1 MAKRY
6 LETPEAVIK
15 ALQDKK
21 EVFDFLDN
29 NYKLVNGI
37 IIYRT
42 QKGGWGIN
50 AHIGHADKLY
60 VDEPEPFKLEVGK
73 FYKTRR
79 GDKVIVLYIN
89 DKNDAGNCPIF
100 VAVVGKASCS
110 YFVSKTGSYY
120 YYSSDRDTVW
130 DIVAPWED

>member
-1 MAKRY
+1 MTKRY
-6 LETPEAVIK
+6 LKTPEEVIQ

-21 EVFDFLDN
+21 EVFDLFDN

-42 QKGGWGIN
+42 QKGGWVIN

-60 VDEPEPFKLEVGK
+60 VDEPEQLKLEVGK

-89 DKNDAGNCPIF
+89 DKADAGCWPVL
-100 VAVVGKASCS
+100 VAVVGKVNCS
-110 YFVSKTGSYY
+110 YSVSKTGDYY
-120 YYSSDRDTVW
+120 LSDSNADW

>member
-1 MAKRY
+1 MTKKY
-6 LETPEAVIK
+6 LKTPEEVIQ

-21 EVFDFLDN
+21 EVFDFLGN

-50 AHIGHADKLY
+50 AHIGHSDKLY
-60 VDEPEPFKLEVGK
+60 VDETESLKLEVGK
-73 FYKTRR
+73 LYKTRR

-89 DKNDAGNCPIF
+89 DKNDAGNWPVLVSI
-100 VAVVGKASCS
+100 VGKANCS
-110 YFVSKTGSYY
+110 YSVSKTGDYF
-120 YYSSDRDTVW
+120 SSGNGTAW
-130 DIVAPWED
+130 DIVAPWEDK

>member
-1 MAKRY
+1 MTKRY
-6 LETPEAVIK
+6 LKTPEEVIQ

-42 QKGGWGIN
+42 QKGSWGIN

-60 VDEPEPFKLEVGK
+60 VNEPEQIKLEVGK
-73 FYKTRR
+73 FYRTRR

-89 DKNDAGNCPIF
+89 DKADAGCWPVLVSI
-100 VAVVGKASCS
+100 VGKANCS
-110 YFVSKTGSYY
+110 YSVSKTGSYY
-120 YYSSDRDTVW
+120 SSGRDTVW

>member
-1 MAKRY
+1 MTKRY
-6 LETPEAVIK
+6 LKTPEEVIQ

-60 VDEPEPFKLEVGK
+60 VDEPEPLNLEVGK

-79 GDKVIVLYIN
+79 GDKAIVLYIN
-89 DKNDAGNCPIF
+89 DKADAGCWPVL
-100 VAVVGKASCS
+100 VAVVGKVNCS
-110 YFVSKTGSYY
+110 YSVSKTGV
-120 YYSSDRDTVW
+120 YYSSGRNTVW

>member
-1 MAKRY
+1 MTKRY
-6 LETPEAVIK
+6 LKTPEEVIQ

-60 VDEPEPFKLEVGK
+60 VDETESLKLEVGK
-73 FYKTRR
+73 FYRTRR
-79 GDKVIVLYIN
+79 GDKAIVLYIN
-89 DKNDAGNCPIF
+89 DKADAGNWPVL
-100 VAVVGKASCS
+100 VAVVGKVNCS
-110 YFVSKTGSYY
+110 YSVSKTGDYF
-120 YYSSDRDTVW
+120 SSGNGTAW

>member
-1 MAKRY
+1 MTKRY
-6 LETPEAVIK
+6 LKTPEEVIQ

-42 QKGGWGIN
+42 QKGDWGIN
-50 AHIGHADKLY
+50 AHIGRADKLY
-60 VDEPEPFKLEVGK
+60 VNEPESLKLEVGK

-89 DKNDAGNCPIF
+89 DKADAGCWPVL
-100 VAVVGKASCS
+100 VAVVGKVNCS
-110 YFVSKTGSYY
+110 YSVSKTGGYF
-120 YYSSDRDTVW
+120 SSGNGTAW
-130 DIVAPWED
+130 DIVAPWEY

>member
-1 MAKRY
+1 MTKKY
-6 LETPEAVIK
+6 LKTPEEVIQ

-21 EVFDFLDN
+21 EVFDFLGN

-37 IIYRT
+37 IMYRT

-50 AHIGHADKLY
+50 AHIGHADNLY
-60 VDEPEPFKLEVGK
+60 VDETEPLNLEVGK

-79 GDKVIVLYIN
+79 GDKAIVLYIN
-89 DKNDAGNCPIF
+89 DKADAGCWP
-100 VAVVGKASCS
+100 VLVSVVGKVNCS
-110 YFVSKTGSYY
+110 YSVSKTGSYY
-120 YYSSDRDTVW
+120 SSGRDTVW

>member
-1 MAKRY
+1 MTKRY
-6 LETPEAVIK
+6 LKTPEEVIQ

-21 EVFDFLDN
+21 EVFDLFDN

-42 QKGGWGIN
+42 QKGDWGIN
-50 AHIGHADKLY
+50 AHIGRADKLY
-60 VDEPEPFKLEVGK
+60 VNEPEQIKLEVGK

-79 GDKVIVLYIN
+79 GDKVIVVYIN
-89 DKNDAGNCPIF
+89 DEADAGNWP
-100 VAVVGKASCS
+100 VLVTVVGKVSCAYS
-110 YFVSKTGSYY
+110 VSKTGIYH
-120 YYSSDRDTVW
+120 SSGRDTAW

>member
-1 MAKRY
+1 MTKKY
-6 LETPEAVIK
+6 LKTPEEVIQ

-42 QKGGWGIN
+42 QKGDWGIN
-50 AHIGHADKLY
+50 AHIGCTDKLY
-60 VDEPEPFKLEVGK
+60 VDEPESLKLEVGK

-79 GDKVIVLYIN
+79 GNKVIVVYIN
-89 DKNDAGNCPIF
+89 DEADAGNWP
-100 VAVVGKASCS
+100 VLVTVVGKVSCTYS
-110 YFVSKTGSYY
+110 VSKTGSYN
-120 YYSSDRDTVW
+120 SSSCDTAW

>member
-1 MAKRY
+1 MAKRF
-6 LETPEAVIK
+6 LKTPEEVIQ

-60 VDEPEPFKLEVGK
+60 VDEPEQIKLEVGK

-79 GDKVIVLYIN
+79 GDKAIVLYIN
-89 DKNDAGNCPIF
+89 DKADAGCWPVL
-100 VAVVGKASCS
+100 VAVVGKVNCS
-110 YFVSKTGSYY
+110 YSVSKTGGYF
-120 YYSSDRDTVW
+120 SSGNDTAW

>member
-1 MAKRY
+1 MKRY
-6 LETPEAVIK
+6 LKTPEEVIQ

-37 IIYRT
+37 IIYRS

-60 VDEPEPFKLEVGK
+60 VDEPEPLKLEVGK
-73 FYKTRR
+73 FYRTRR
-79 GDKVIVLYIN
+79 GKKAIVLN
-89 DKNDAGNCPIF
+89 DNKKDISSFPVN
-100 VAVVGKASCS
+100 VAVVGETDHL
-110 YFVSKTGSYY
+110 YFVSRTGK
-120 YYSSDRDTVW
+120 YSNDYESEW
-130 DIVAPWED
+130 DIVKLWEE

>member
-1 MAKRY
+1 MSKRY
-6 LETPEAVIK
+6 LKTPEEVIQ
-15 ALQDKK
+15 ALRDKK
-21 EVFDFLDN
+21 EVFDFLGN
-29 NYKLVNGI
+29 NYKLIDGV
-37 IIYRT
+37 IIYHC
-42 QKGGWGIN
+42 QNGGWGIN

-60 VDEPEPFKLEVGK
+60 VDEPEPLKLEVGK

-110 YFVSKTGSYY
+110 YFVSKTGN
-120 YYSSDRDTVW
+120 YYSSGRDTVW
-130 DIVAPWED
+130 DIVAPWEN